1 MKYYSEVTKKLYTSI
16 EELDSDERNK
26 VIAKE
31 EYEAAMD
38 EAVKAFMKAYD
49 KFIAY
54 EELKDDGGHEDEEDL
69 CSLLIKLLNVQ

>member
-1 MKYYSEVTKKLYTSI
+1 MKYYSEVTKKLYDSI
-16 EELDSDERNK
+16 DELENEEKNDNK
-26 VIAKE
+26 SVAKE

-49 KFIAY
+49 KFVIY
-54 EELKDDGGHEDEEDL
+54 EDLKDDDSYEDL